1 MAGVQHG
8 LGGKGVRRGGGAFL
22 LVALQRRGVNV
33 PHAVFLDHAHLPQ
46 VDAFAQGV
54 VLVDDSAHRHHAG
67 NVVRCARDGREIPAD
82 GRAVGQHLAEELLRH
97 RVRATLDAAAP
108 RRGRQVDHLADGVVL
123 PQREEGMQLC
133 VALLGVIHRRRGGR
147 GRGIGRVRRG
157 QVDIEVIARCTP
169 LLHLAGL
176 IRLRGVLIVRRVRR
190 QCADEADDRR
200 RRQQKRQHQPRVGR
214 DQLADPHRGDARHRA
229 DEDDPLHR
237 RPREDHAQNEENRQ
251 HAEHQ
256 YFGNRIPRDFPAR
269 RRLHPEAAAPRR
281 GVHALTVGGVLR
293 VLLLRRQIRFLRI
306 LLAVPLLIV
315 RRIRLLIPL
324 LLVGLL
330 IPAGLHK
337 PLLPIRLLLIR
348 LLTVRLLR
356 PARGRTAVA
365 GPAMRAWS
373 PSGAT
378 SDGPPSA
385 CVGLPIR
392 SVPRFWPGMSAR
404 LLPFR

>member
-1 MAGVQHG
+1 
-8 LGGKGVRRGGGAFL
+8 
-22 LVALQRRGVNV
+22 
-33 PHAVFLDHAHLPQ
+33 
-46 VDAFAQGV
+46 
-54 VLVDDSAHRHHAG
+54 
-67 NVVRCARDGREIPAD
+67 
-82 GRAVGQHLAEELLRH
+82 
-97 RVRATLDAAAP
+97 
-108 RRGRQVDHLADGVVL
+108 
-123 PQREEGMQLC
+123 MQLR

-169 LLHLAGL
+169 LLHLTGL

-237 RPREDHAQNEENRQ
+237 RPREHHAQNEENRQ

-337 PLLPIRLLLIR
+337 PLLVIRLLLIR
-348 LLTVRLLR
+348 LLGVRLLITLLLIALPIR
-356 PARGRTAVA
+356 LLITLLTVWLLISLLTVWLLVSLLTIGLLLIIRIPLLTILRLPIAVLRRVALTIGIIGRVAAIRGIALRRRIIALRKTGLLRILSGVPGAIIGWTAVA
-365 GPAMRAWS
+365 HPASFPFFRAFVREV
-373 PSGAT
+373 PCRACGRRNCTLPRA
-378 SDGPPSA
+378 DFHASA
-385 CVGLPIR
+385 
-392 SVPRFWPGMSAR
+392 
-404 LLPFR
+404 